1 MPTSPL
7 SEVLGQRLLQL
18 RNRRELSQGELAA
31 RVGSTAATIS
41 KYERGVYEP
50 RLEMLG
56 RLAEAFGSTT
66 DFLITGRGPDSE
78 VEAIVPRLEGLP
90 KELRSSVLEFLDR
103 MLKVHEIT
111 LQRKPKKRK
120 SPK

>member
-1 MPTSPL
+1 M
-7 SEVLGQRLLQL
+7 LGQRLLQL

-41 KYERGVYEP
+41 KYERGAYEP

-56 RLAEAFGSTT
+56 RLAEALGSTT
-66 DFLITGRGPDSE
+66 DFLITGGGPASE
-78 VEAIVPRLEGLP
+78 VEAFVPRLEGLP
-90 KELRSSVLEFLDR
+90 QELRSGVLEFLDR

-120 SPK
+120 SPE